1 MKSYGPEFYLK
12 ESEVM
17 AQLFADFP
25 GAYEQTLAVA
35 DRCDLEFELGGNKFP
50 AFPVPEGMTREGYF
64 RKLCQEGLRKRY
76 GERAGA
82 DQELKERLEF
92 EMGVIE
98 KTGFISYF
106 LIVWDFIDYAKKKG
120 IPVGPGRGSAAGS
133 LVSYVLGITDLCP
146 IRYGLLFERFLNPE
160 RVSPPD
166 IDVDFCP
173 DRREEVIAYVRNKY
187 GERAV
192 AQIITFGTMGAKMAV
207 RDVGRVMGMSFG

>member
-1 MKSYGPEFYLK
+1 
-12 ESEVM
+12 
-17 AQLFADFP
+17 
-25 GAYEQTLAVA
+25 
-35 DRCDLEFELGGNKFP
+35 
-50 AFPVPEGMTREGYF
+50 
-64 RKLCQEGLRKRY
+64 
-76 GERAGA
+76 
-82 DQELKERLEF
+82 
-92 EMGVIE
+92 MGVIE
-98 KTGFISYF
+98 KTGFVSYF
-106 LIVWDFIDYAKKKG
+106 LIVWDFIDHAKKKG

-207 RDVGRVMGMSFG
+207 RDVGRVMGMSFGETSRIADLIPKVPGAKLADALKQVPELKNLAQEDSVKPVIEAALQP